1 MINHGLG
8 TLSIVSGGLVDE
20 LAGSDATRVERIQVR
35 FTDMVIPGSD
45 LTTVVHASDGDSYLF
60 ETTRPD
66 GVVVMNGLIEVAPA

>member
-20 LAGSDATRVERIQVR
+20 VAGADATRVRRIQVR

-45 LTTVVHASDGDSYLF
+45 LTTVVHASDGDTYLF
-60 ETTRPD
+60 ETVRPD
-66 GVVVMNGLIEVAPA
+66 GTMVMTGLIEVAPA